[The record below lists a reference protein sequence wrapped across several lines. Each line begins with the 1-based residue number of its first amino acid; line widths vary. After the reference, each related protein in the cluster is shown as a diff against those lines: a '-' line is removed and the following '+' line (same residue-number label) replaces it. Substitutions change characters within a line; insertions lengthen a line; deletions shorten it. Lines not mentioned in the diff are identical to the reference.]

1 MPATSVS
8 RLLAER
14 IAAFRYQDVPAD
26 LVAHAKLYLLDTLG
40 AMLVASA
47 PKYPGSRI
55 IMRFVDELGGV
66 AESSLVGQGMKT
78 SCVNAALANGTLA
91 YYCDI
96 EPHHVGAILHGPAVI
111 VPTSLAVGEKQKV
124 DGKRVLASMVPC
136 VEVAFR
142 GS

>member
-66 AESSLVGQGMKT
+66 SEPSLVGQRMKT
-78 SCVNAALANGTLA
+78 SCVNAALANVTLV

-96 EPHHVGAILHGPAVI
+96 EPHHVCAILH
-111 VPTSLAVGEKQKV
+111 VPPVFALTSLAVLQKSPIQAQ
-124 DGKRVLASMVPC
+124 R
-136 VEVAFR
+136 
-142 GS
+142 